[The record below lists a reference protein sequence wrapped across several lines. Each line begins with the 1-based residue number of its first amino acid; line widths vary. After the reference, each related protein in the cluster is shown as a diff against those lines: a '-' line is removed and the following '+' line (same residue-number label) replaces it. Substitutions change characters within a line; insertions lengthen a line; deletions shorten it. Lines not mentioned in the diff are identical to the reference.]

1 MQLGL
6 TVLGVVFAVMVVVG
20 ILGYLIER
28 GESRRER
35 NEVR

>member
-6 TVLGVVFAVMVVVG
+6 TVLGAVLVVMIAVG

-28 GESRRER
+28 GEARRDR

>member
-6 TVLGVVFAVMVVVG
+6 TVLGAVLVVTIAVG

-28 GESRRER
+28 GEARRDR
-35 NEVR
+35 NEVG